1 VRIFSGFIRLD
12 SPNRG
17 TRALCHLTFNRNGF
31 RLKTLKHFA
40 AILLLFV
47 FLGLGTGALQYLHE
61 LQHAAED
68 ARYNQLAK
76 VAGLPPVHQNHDES
90 NCEFCA
96 QLHIPLMLAGWTPI
110 LICLG
115 LFVAFLTLVE
125 LPLVAFAVPARI
137 DCRGP
142 PACMSSF

>member
-1 VRIFSGFIRLD
+1 MAAVKRI
-12 SPNRG
+12 
-17 TRALCHLTFNRNGF
+17 
-31 RLKTLKHFA
+31 A

-47 FLGLGTGALQYLHE
+47 FLGLGTGVLQYLHQ

-68 ARYNQLAK
+68 ARYNALAK
-76 VAGLPPVHQNHDES
+76 AAGLPPVHQNHDES

-115 LFVAFLTLVE
+115 LLVAFLTLID
-125 LPLVAFAVPARI
+125 LPLVALAVPARI

-142 PACMSSF
+142 PVCMSSF